1 MSSFNLIKKRFYLYF
16 HNLLIIEK
24 EGSVKISVFAC
35 IANILCSNHSLPIF
49 AIFKVIFII

>member
-24 EGSVKISVFAC
+24 AGSVKISIFAC

-49 AIFKVIFII
+49 AVFKVILII